1 MVKKTNKILA
11 AILIVLGIIML
22 FPIYILFMVS
32 FRNEKTVFCRITD
45 HIISFFWQYKIS
57 DNTGFSCCNR

>member
-1 MVKKTNKILA
+1 MERRTDDMVKKTNKILA

-32 FRNEKTVFCRITD
+32 FRNEKTVFVLD
-45 HIISFFWQYKIS
+45 SVSVF
-57 DNTGFSCCNR
+57 